1 MNNRTAVIILN
12 YFGHEDT
19 AACAASVGRHIEKAA
34 VFIVDNSASAA
45 ERSCLEKLFSSPSDV
60 VLIFSEKNL
69 GFAAGVN
76 RGLRAALEKGF
87 RRFFLLN
94 NDALLREGAGEFLQQ
109 AFSQHPGC
117 LIAPAINH
125 GGLFCTG
132 NYYHRYFGL
141 VRMEKPGGSAGW
153 LLYLSGC
160 ALAFDGDF
168 LAKNGFFQEA
178 FFMYGE
184 DVEFSARVRN
194 NNCEL
199 VCLEEFIIDHAG
211 SSSSGMASFFY
222 EYHVTRSHYLLTGYL
237 FHSPLQRLLAMQTK
251 TLSLLL
257 RALLRCIKFRT
268 AAPLKALCCAPFRLP
283 VRPS

>member
-1 MNNRTAVIILN
+1 MSLSTAVIILN

-19 AACAASVGRHIEKAA
+19 AACAESVWQHIENAA
-34 VFIVDNSASAA
+34 VFIVDNSACAA
-45 ERSCLEKLFSSPSDV
+45 ERSCLEKLFSSRSEV
-60 VLIFSEKNL
+60 VLIFPQKNL

-76 RGLRAALEKGF
+76 RGLQAALEKGF
-87 RRFFLLN
+87 SRFFLLN
-94 NDALLREGAGEFLQQ
+94 NDALLRKGAGGFLQQ

-141 VRMEKPGGSAGW
+141 VRMEKPLGSAGW
-153 LLYLSGC
+153 MLYLSGC
-160 ALAFDGDF
+160 ALAFDGGF

-184 DVEFSARVRN
+184 DVEFSARARDN
-194 NNCEL
+194 KCEL
-199 VCLEEFIIDHAG
+199 LCLKDFIIDHAG

-222 EYHVTRSHYLLTGYL
+222 EYHVSRSHYLLTFYL
-237 FHSPLQRLLAMQTK
+237 CHKPLQRLLAVPAK
-251 TLSLLL
+251 ALSLLL

-268 AAPLKALCCAPFRLP
+268 AAPLKAFCCAPFRLP
-283 VRPS
+283 VRPL